1 LIEDG
6 ELARLVKL
14 YPILQELPPRL
25 QHSLYDSGY
34 TVHLKAGETIFDAYH
49 PIHFFY
55 FLTSGSIR
63 VIRLG
68 QEREIL
74 LYRVQPGETC
84 ILSVFHILADMPYQ
98 AKAFAE
104 SLVTGIAIPEGLF
117 IQIVEGYPLFCSYLF
132 RSFSGRL
139 ADLLALLEAVSF
151 NRLDQRLAWLL
162 LSEGTTIHATH
173 SQLADELGSV
183 REVISRILKEFENKG
198 FVKLE
203 RGKVKILNRPALE
216 KIATSVNGS
225 STQKAA

>member
-1 LIEDG
+1 MIEDM

-34 TVHLKAGETIFDAYH
+34 TVHLKAGETVFDAYR
-49 PIHFFY
+49 PLMSFI

-84 ILSVFHILADMPYQ
+84 ILSVCHILSGMQYQ
-98 AKAFAE
+98 ARAFTE
-104 SLVTGIAIPEGLF
+104 LPVTGVAIPQALF
-117 IQIVEGYPLFCSYLF
+117 TQFVEGFPLFCSYLF
-132 RSFSGRL
+132 RSFSERL
-139 ADLLALLEAVSF
+139 VDLLALLEAVSF

-162 LSEGTTIHATH
+162 LSKGITIQATH

-183 REVISRILKEFENKG
+183 REVVSRILKEFENKG
-198 FVKLE
+198 LVKLE
-203 RGKVKILNRPALE
+203 RGKVRILNRSALE
-216 KIATSVNGS
+216 KITFY
-225 STQKAA
+225 